1 MKRILALCVWVCVFP
16 ALAAAQTVSSIG
28 ASAVRSGDD
37 FATRAFQDPW
47 DMNERTDLGW
57 WIHGVDQPSS
67 GVANP
72 VFAGGE
78 FTAVMANGNPNVFL
92 LDTGNPLAAKVGRI
106 GLNYPIDANSYR
118 YIAFRMSVGN
128 PDVVQFHW
136 NRDTIYDATTTTGYN
151 VQTTAGYRIYLVD
164 LTTLNRWVRARF
176 RGAD

>member
-1 MKRILALCVWVCVFP
+1 MNRIGTWNPPMSPYGSTVQVTSGTARGRKKTASAAANAARVVDEDGRSTRVRYNPRAPPPRQIPMKRILALCVWVCVFP

-47 DMNERTDLGW
+47 DMNDRTDLGW
-57 WIHGVDQPSS
+57 WIHGVDQPAS

-92 LDTGNPLAAKVGRI
+92 LD
-106 GLNYPIDANSYR
+106 
-118 YIAFRMSVGN
+118 
-128 PDVVQFHW
+128 
-136 NRDTIYDATTTTGYN
+136 
-151 VQTTAGYRIYLVD
+151 
-164 LTTLNRWVRARF
+164 
-176 RGAD
+176 